1 MYNIVV
7 IKNEGIAM
15 FNVHKN
21 LFNDYQDLLIKAD
34 KLSEENRILKYLN
47 KLNEKNLQL
56 EIKKLKR

>member
-1 MYNIVV
+1 
-7 IKNEGIAM
+7 M
-15 FNVHKN
+15 FNFHKN